1 MNLKLPVAII
11 FLFLGA
17 SCTIY
22 KEYPIEVYQPE
33 EIAVPLEAK
42 SAAVLYR
49 NFRYTS
55 DTLQHFFKT
64 DGQLIKAKND
74 HSNSDS
80 LQAVTCLN
88 ELALHLK
95 NNNVFDEVAVLPYAA
110 FEKHSGDQITP
121 LPSELIRQLAS
132 DAVADVLI
140 SLETYSSFYSGWT
153 RTADDPPAS
162 EVVTVAVWGIYDG
175 ATGNPAGNRT
185 MIDTIYWNGYD
196 DEGNLLQN
204 YRLPPRTDALVMA
217 SAMAGVSFAE
227 KFYPGW
233 QTVNRMYSIPP
244 LPDFSEAALFFEDGK
259 WDEAIMI
266 WTRYADNRNGKM
278 AINARYN
285 LALASE
291 MKDDL
296 DLADKWLSSAMELA
310 ISYRSK
316 QDQNM
321 IKTYQKI
328 LAERQKDIRKISSTD
343 GNLNP

>member
-1 MNLKLPVAII
+1 MNLKLLVVIL
-11 FLFLGA
+11 FLFISTA
-17 SCTIY
+17 CTVY
-22 KEYPIEVYQPE
+22 KEYPIEVYKPE
-33 EIAVPLEAK
+33 EITVPSEAK
-42 SAAVLYR
+42 SAAVVYR

-74 HSNSDS
+74 PSNTDS
-80 LQAVTCLN
+80 LQAITCLN
-88 ELALHLK
+88 ELAVHIK
-95 NNNVFDEVAVLPYAA
+95 NNDVFDEVALLPYDA
-110 FEKHSGDQITP
+110 FEKHTGDHLTP
-121 LPSELIRQLAS
+121 LPSALVKQLSS
-132 DAVADVLI
+132 DAVADLMI
-140 SLETYSSFYSGWT
+140 SLETFSSFYSGWT
-153 RTADDPPAS
+153 RTAEAPPAS
-162 EVVTVAVWGIYDG
+162 EVVTVSVWGIYDG
-175 ATGNPAGNRT
+175 ETGTLLGNRT
-185 MIDTIYWNGYD
+185 MIDTVYWNGYD

-204 YRLPPRTDALVMA
+204 YRLPPRLDALVMA
-217 SAMAGVSFAE
+217 STLAGESYAE

-244 LPDFSEAALFFEDGK
+244 LPDFSEAAVLFEEGK

-285 LALASE
+285 LALACE

-296 DLADKWLSSAMELA
+296 DSADKWLSSAMELA

-321 IKTYQKI
+321 IKTYQNI
-328 LAERQKDIRKISSTD
+328 LAKRQKDIRKISSTD

>member
-1 MNLKLPVAII
+1 MNLKLLVLII
-11 FLFLGA
+11 SLFLGA
-17 SCTIY
+17 ACTVY

-33 EIAVPLEAK
+33 EIAVPTEAK
-42 SAAVLYR
+42 TAAIFYR
-49 NFRYTS
+49 NFRYPA
-55 DTLQHFFKT
+55 DTLQQFFKT

-74 HSNSDS
+74 PSNSDS
-80 LQAVTCLN
+80 LLAVTCLN
-88 ELALHLK
+88 ELALQLK

-110 FEKHSGDQITP
+110 FEKHSGDQLTP
-121 LPSELIRQLAS
+121 LPPVLIRQLAS

-153 RTADDPPAS
+153 ATADGPPAS

-175 ATGNPAGNRT
+175 ATGNPAGNKT

-196 DEGNLLQN
+196 DEGNLVQN
-204 YRLPPRTDALVMA
+204 FRLPPRLDALGMA
-217 SAMAGVSFAE
+217 SAMAGVSYAE

-244 LPDFSEAALFFEDGK
+244 LPDFSEAAVLFEEGK

-296 DLADKWLSSAMELA
+296 DSADKWLSSAMELA
-310 ISYRSK
+310 TSYRSK

-321 IKTYQKI
+321 IKTYQNI
-328 LAERQKDIRKISSTD
+328 LAGRQKDIRKINSTD
-343 GNLNP
+343 GN